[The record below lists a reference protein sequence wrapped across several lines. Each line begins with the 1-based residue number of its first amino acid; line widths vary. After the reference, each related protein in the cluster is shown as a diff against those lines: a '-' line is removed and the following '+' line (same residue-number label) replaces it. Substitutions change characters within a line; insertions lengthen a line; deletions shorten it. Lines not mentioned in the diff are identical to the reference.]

1 MNQTDLQPKPVS
13 ASRVEMTELVLP
25 GHTNT
30 QGNIFGGRV
39 MQLIDIAAGVAA
51 MRHSRKTVV
60 TVFVDQLHFKNPI
73 KMGQIVVLQAQVE
86 YVGRTSMEIG
96 VDVYAENPRTGERVQ
111 TTTAHLTFV
120 ALDEQGK
127 PCPVPPLVLETD
139 EDRRRYEAARARR
152 EHRMAQLKKQQTQK
166 T

>member
-1 MNQTDLQPKPVS
+1 MATPEPKPVS

-25 GHTNT
+25 GDTNT

-60 TVFVDQLHFKNPI
+60 TVFIDQLDFKNPI
-73 KMGQIVVLQAQVE
+73 KMGQIVVLFAQVE

-96 VDVYAENPRTGERVQ
+96 VDVFAEDPHSGERIP

-120 ALDEQGK
+120 ALDENGK
-127 PCPVPPLVLETD
+127 PTPVPPLLLETE
-139 EDRRRYEAARARR
+139 EDRRRFEAARQRR
-152 EHRMAQLKKQQTQK
+152 EHRIALQKQQRK
-166 T
+166 SES